1 MKRFYK
7 IISLFFILIFL
18 TTYTPNTINFTETEK
33 DFFFK
38 IKNIEIT
45 NNYKIKKK
53 DILSKLNHLYK
64 KNIILIKDYDF
75 QKPLESVNFLERIE
89 VKKKYPSTIIL
100 TIHETKPLAI
110 IFKNE
115 KKYVID
121 SSSNLISYDEDIFE
135 KNLPNIL
142 GKGAEKDFLT
152 FFDQLNNNNFPSN
165 KIENYYYFQINR
177 WDIKLRDDKL
187 IKFPADKR
195 KEAIQQSV
203 ELLNRKD
210 FKNYKVIDLRIQGKI
225 VVE

>member
-210 FKNYKVIDLRIQGKI
+210 FKNYKVIDLRIHGKI

>member
-64 KNIILIKDYDF
+64 KNIILNKDYDF

-89 VKKKYPSTIIL
+89 VKKK
-100 TIHETKPLAI
+100 
-110 IFKNE
+110 
-115 KKYVID
+115 
-121 SSSNLISYDEDIFE
+121 ISKHYNF
-135 KNLPNIL
+135 
-142 GKGAEKDFLT
+142 
-152 FFDQLNNNNFPSN
+152 NNS
-165 KIENYYYFQINR
+165 
-177 WDIKLRDDKL
+177 
-187 IKFPADKR
+187 
-195 KEAIQQSV
+195 
-203 ELLNRKD
+203 
-210 FKNYKVIDLRIQGKI
+210 
-225 VVE
+225 

>member
-18 TTYTPNTINFTETEK
+18 TTYTPNTINFTETEI

>member
-1 MKRFYK
+1 M
-7 IISLFFILIFL
+7 
-18 TTYTPNTINFTETEK
+18 
-33 DFFFK
+33 
-38 IKNIEIT
+38 
-45 NNYKIKKK
+45 
-53 DILSKLNHLYK
+53 
-64 KNIILIKDYDF
+64 
-75 QKPLESVNFLERIE
+75 
-89 VKKKYPSTIIL
+89 
-100 TIHETKPLAI
+100 
-110 IFKNE
+110 
-115 KKYVID
+115 
-121 SSSNLISYDEDIFE
+121 
-135 KNLPNIL
+135 PNIL

>member
-210 FKNYKVIDLRIQGKI
+210 FKNYKVIDLRINDKV